1 MIIEFRKSFERDL
14 RNIDNSVL
22 LQKIQATIET
32 IEMAIS
38 PTEIPN
44 LKKMNGKGSYY
55 RIRIGDY
62 RMGLVLEK
70 IHSLLYEFFLEK
82 KYTVIFPSFPHNPPA
97 NSQGDRWK
105 VERGDRVIIKI
116 SRELRY

>member
-1 MIIEFRKSFERDL
+1 MNIEFRKSFERDL

-32 IEMAIS
+32 IEIAIS

-44 LKKMNGKGSYY
+44 LKKMKGKGSYY

-70 IHSLLYEFFLEK
+70 D
-82 KYTVIFPSFPHNPPA
+82 TVIIVRVLSRKEIYRYFP
-97 NSQGDRWK
+97 
-105 VERGDRVIIKI
+105 
-116 SRELRY
+116 